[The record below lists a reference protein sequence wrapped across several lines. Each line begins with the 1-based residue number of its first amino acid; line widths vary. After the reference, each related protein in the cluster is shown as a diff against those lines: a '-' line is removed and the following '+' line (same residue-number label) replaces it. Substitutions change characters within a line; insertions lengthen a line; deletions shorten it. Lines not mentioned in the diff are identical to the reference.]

1 MKQIA
6 KPIEYEDELKTSLGA
21 YCSWSLCVI
30 GICGIQR
37 FYLGQPGLGLF
48 MLLTFG
54 FCGIGQLIDLAMLP
68 DAVVNANKNIKPLR
82 NKYTYVDE
90 NPDTLETPSGSVE
103 ELDQLIDQAKDS
115 ISKTNHIKF

>member
-1 MKQIA
+1 MQQIA
-6 KPIEYEDELKTSLGA
+6 KPIEYEDELKTPLGA

-54 FCGIGQLIDLAMLP
+54 FCGIGQLIDLVMLL
-68 DAVVNANKNIKPLR
+68 DAVANANRNTKLLR
-82 NKYTYVDE
+82 NKYTYGNE
-90 NPDTLETPSGSVE
+90 NLSTLETPSGSVE
-103 ELDQLIDQAKDS
+103 ELDQLMDQAKDS